1 MSTGAYILADGLTPG
16 LVFGIAV
23 FVIWVLGAI
32 LNQKP
37 KAEDL
42 KKPSLAARE
51 LAEARRRIREQQAA
65 QKPALTPRIEQK
77 RAKKQQKQR
86 RQEQQPQQRPP
97 ALPTPVAI
105 ESSRTPMAEIATS
118 AGMHSTQEIG
128 SDPAKRREKSETA
141 KNIRLML
148 QRNGIREAFVLGE
161 VLGKPVA
168 MRTE

>member
-1 MSTGAYILADGLTPG
+1 MTTAGYILAEGITPG
-16 LVFGIAV
+16 IVFGGAV
-23 FVIWVLGAI
+23 FVIWLLGVI

-37 KAEDL
+37 KADDL

-51 LAEARRRIREQQAA
+51 LAEVRRRIREQQAA
-65 QKPALTPRIEQK
+65 EKPALTPRIEQK

-86 RQEQQPQQRPP
+86 RQEQQQRPP
-97 ALPTPVAI
+97 VLPTPATIGPAHAAI
-105 ESSRTPMAEIATS
+105 AEIATS

-128 SDPAKRREKSETA
+128 SDPAARREKSETA

-161 VLGKPVA
+161 VLGRPKA
-168 MRTE
+168 LQDG